1 MRYFRVHRTK
11 PSHPPRPNTDAY
23 NWLSSSYSERREW
36 LPSLLWHCR
45 PALSRE
51 EDCTHHLLSISLGH
65 SKLRIMEFV
74 SFKPP
79 SVIVELAVSQ
89 CQFPAFTLVRN
100 AERQYSYHLISNIA
114 YTAPGTS
121 PVRIP
126 IRKNGLRKIYHPPA
140 FRQRPATGLYIAA
153 DRLPGKPCPGKF
165 LQTVL
170 GIAAGQIEQIRLLR
184 NSPVLLRI
192 EKVTVPIRRRISRC
206 SA

>member
-23 NWLSSSYSERREW
+23 NWLSGSYSERREW
-36 LPSLLWHCR
+36 LPSLLWHCK

-51 EDCTHHLLSISLGH
+51 EDCTHHLLSISFGH
-65 SKLRIMEFV
+65 GKLRIMEFV

-79 SVIVELAVSQ
+79 SVIVEPAVSQ

-121 PVRIP
+121 PRPYPHQKERTAKDISSPRIP
-126 IRKNGLRKIYHPPA
+126 PA
-140 FRQRPATGLYIAA
+140 SCHRLYIAA

-170 GIAAGQIEQIRLLR
+170 GIAAADRANPSLAEQ
-184 NSPVLLRI
+184 PG
-192 EKVTVPIRRRISRC
+192 P
-206 SA
+206 APD

>member
-1 MRYFRVHRTK
+1 MRITGYQVLIAK
-11 PSHPPRPNTDAY
+11 DGSGY
-23 NWLSSSYSERREW
+23 
-36 LPSLLWHCR
+36 LPSFGIVDLR
-45 PALSRE
+45 YRGRKTAR
-51 EDCTHHLLSISLGH
+51 TTFFSISLGH

-192 EKVTVPIRRRISRC
+192 EKRDRAHTAQNIQMLRIEEGKGLFVARYRDM
-206 SA
+206 